1 MNTACVVV
9 IGNEVL
15 SGKVEESNANY
26 LAGEIHALGV
36 DLRSIQVIPD
46 IIEEIGTVVATAA
59 EKYDLVFTTGGVGP
73 THDDV
78 TLEGIARGLGLRLER
93 SVRFEKLVRGWYG
106 ERFTDDLLRM
116 ADLPEGST
124 LLWGDDIPIPVI
136 CCRNI
141 YIFPGEPTLLRKK
154 WQAVRDRFRTDPYFT
169 RRIFISA
176 GEEDVTVLLRDAA
189 EAHPDAEIGS
199 YPVYGKEADYRVQVI
214 VESRSEEVTRQVTDY
229 LTGRMPEGSV
239 LRLE

>member
-1 MNTACVVV
+1 MKTACVVV

-26 LAGEIHALGV
+26 LSGEIHALGV
-36 DLRSIQVIPD
+36 SLRSIQVIPD
-46 IIEEIGTVVATAA
+46 VVEEIGTVVATAS
-59 EKYDLVFTTGGVGP
+59 ERYDFVFTTGGVGP

-78 TLEGIARGLGLRLER
+78 TLEGIAHGLGLGLER
-93 SVRFEKLVRGWYG
+93 SVKFEKLVRGWYG
-106 ERFTDDLLRM
+106 DRFSDDLLRM

-154 WQAVRDRFRTDPYFT
+154 WQAVKDRFQDDPYFT
-169 RRIFISA
+169 RRIFITA
-176 GEEDVTVLLRDAA
+176 GEEDVAVLLRGAA
-189 EAHPDAEIGS
+189 EAHPEAEIGS
-199 YPVYGKEADYRVQVI
+199 YPVYGRETDYRVQVI
-214 VESRSEEVTRQVTDY
+214 VESRSEEVTRQVSDY
-229 LTGRMPEGSV
+229 LAASMPEGSV